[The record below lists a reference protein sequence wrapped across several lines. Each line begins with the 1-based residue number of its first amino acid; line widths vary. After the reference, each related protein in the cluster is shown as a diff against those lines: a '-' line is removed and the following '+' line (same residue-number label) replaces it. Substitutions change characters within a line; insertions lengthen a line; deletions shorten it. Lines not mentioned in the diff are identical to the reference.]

1 MTKKNQSRVQ
11 LTERDA
17 EERAAQRHLGG
28 DPPARV
34 VVKHAFDKVSQVIGW
49 NRGIHHCFT
58 GEYVVNNSRA
68 VCLERGEASL

>member
-1 MTKKNQSRVQ
+1 MTKKNQGRVQ

-34 VVKHAFDKVSQVIGW
+34 VVKHAKPQ
-49 NRGIHHCFT
+49 RERPHCHGRVF
-58 GEYVVNNSRA
+58 
-68 VCLERGEASL
+68 